1 MGQDIDESRFTRDD
15 FRAFSLRLQ
24 EETEELRTRLAEGRV
39 ETGPPRVG
47 AEVEAWL
54 VDAAGEPAPINTQLI
69 ERLHDGRV
77 VPELSRFNL
86 EFNTRPQAL
95 AGKPFSAFEA
105 ELDDLAGR
113 VDALARAEQARLA
126 LVGILPTLRD
136 SHLNLDTMSP
146 LARYRALNE
155 QVLLLRNRRSIRL
168 EIDGPE
174 PLCVRHEDVMLEAA
188 ATSLQV
194 HLQVPPALAA
204 RSYNA
209 ALAVSAATV
218 ALAANAPALF
228 GHLLWDETRIP
239 LFEQAVEVGP
249 LHHGHAGPLARVSF
263 GTGYARDSLYPLFVE
278 NRQHYPV
285 LLPIRPEAPAR
296 ELPHLCLHNGTI
308 WRWNRPLV
316 GVDGAGR
323 THLRIEHRVMSAGPT
338 AADMAANAALFV
350 GAVHGLL
357 ARQEPIESSLRFA
370 DAEENF
376 YAAAR
381 HGFEARLRWP
391 GGERGVRDLLVD
403 ELLPLARAGL
413 QQAGVEEGEG
423 RHYLGL
429 IRERVESGVTGAV
442 WQRAWLSRHGR
453 DWHGL
458 VAAYLER
465 QRTGVPVH
473 RWPL

>member
-1 MGQDIDESRFTRDD
+1 MGQNIDESRFTREH
-15 FRAFSLRLQ
+15 FRAFFLNLRA
-24 EETEELRTRLAEGRV
+24 ETEELKERLAQGRV
-39 ETGPPRVG
+39 EQGPARLG
-47 AEVEAWL
+47 AEVEGWL
-54 VDAAGEPAPINTQLI
+54 TDARGEPAPINTSIIDQI
-69 ERLHDGRV
+69 RDPRV

-86 EFNTRPQAL
+86 EFNTRPQCL
-95 AGKPFSAFEA
+95 AGRPFSVFEA
-105 ELDDLAGR
+105 ELRDLAGR
-113 VDALARAEQARLA
+113 VDRLA
-126 LVGILPTLRD
+126 ASRHVRLVLIGILPTLRD
-136 SHLNLDTMSP
+136 PHLTLDTMSP

-155 QVLLLRNRRSIRL
+155 QVLLLRNRRCIEL

-174 PLCVRHEDVMLEAA
+174 PLSVRHEDVMLEAA

-194 HLQVPPALAA
+194 HLQVSPALAA

-209 ALAVSAATV
+209 ALAISAATV
-218 ALAANAPALF
+218 ASAANAPALF
-228 GHLLWDETRIP
+228 GHLLWNETRIP

-249 LHHGHAGPLARVSF
+249 LHQGHAGPLARVTF
-263 GTGYARDSLYPLFVE
+263 GTGYVRDSLYPLFVE

-285 LLPIRPEAPAR
+285 LLPVRPEAPAR
-296 ELPHLCLHNGTI
+296 ELPHLRLHNGTI

-316 GVDGAGR
+316 GVDSAGR

-350 GAVHGLL
+350 GAVHGML
-357 ARQEPIESSLRFA
+357 ARRDPIETRLRFA

-381 HGFEARLRWP
+381 HGLEARLHWP

-403 ELLPLARAGL
+403 ELLPLAAAGL
-413 QQAGVEEGEG
+413 RQLGVDEDES
-423 RHYLGL
+423 RHYLG
-429 IRERVESGVTGAV
+429 IVRERVESGVTGAV

-458 VAAYLER
+458 LAAYLER
-465 QRTGVPVH
+465 QRSGVPVH
-473 RWPL
+473 RWSL

>member
-1 MGQDIDESRFTRDD
+1 MGHDIDESRFTRED
-15 FRAFSLRLQ
+15 FRAFSLHLRD
-24 EETEELRTRLAEGRV
+24 ETEELRNRLAEGKV

-54 VDAAGEPAPINTQLI
+54 VDSAGEPAPINTLLL
-69 ERLHDGRV
+69 ERLNDDRV

-95 AGKPFSAFEA
+95 AGRPFSAFEA
-105 ELDDLAGR
+105 ELDDLVGR
-113 VDALARAEQARLA
+113 VDTLARSEQARLA
-126 LVGILPTLRD
+126 LVGILPTLRQT
-136 SHLNLDTMSP
+136 HLNLHTMSP

-155 QVLLLRNRRSIRL
+155 QVLLLRNRGSVQL
-168 EIDGPE
+168 EIDGPGRM
-174 PLCVRHEDVMLEAA
+174 CVRHEDVMREAG

-209 ALAVSAATV
+209 ALAISAATV

-228 GHLLWDETRIP
+228 GHLLWDDTRIP

-249 LHHGHAGPLARVSF
+249 LHHGHAGPLARVTF
-263 GTGYARDSLYPLFVE
+263 GSGYAREALYPLFVV

-285 LLPIRPEAPAR
+285 LLPVRPEAPAR
-296 ELPHLCLHNGTI
+296 ELPHLGLHNGTI

-338 AADMAANAALFV
+338 AADMPANAALFV

-357 ARQEPIESSLRFA
+357 AREEPIESSLRFA

-381 HGFEARLRWP
+381 HGSEARVRGP
-391 GGERGVRDLLVD
+391 GGERGVRDLLAD
-403 ELLPLARAGL
+403 ELLPLARTGL
-413 QQAGVEEGEG
+413 QQVGVEEDES

-429 IRERVESGVTGAV
+429 IRERVDSGVTGAV

-458 VAAYLER
+458 LAAYLER

-473 RWPL
+473 RWSL